1 MKTIKETYPQIK
13 VGTILISKEQIKYK
27 VTHTFD
33 YNIQVTTDNNN
44 PYLFNIKDIKQMK
57 LKIYE

>member
-1 MKTIKETYPQIK
+1 MKTIKESYPKIK
-13 VGTILISKEQIKYK
+13 VGTILINKEQNKYK

-33 YNIQVTTDNNN
+33 YTIQVTTNNNN
-44 PYLFNIKDIKQMK
+44 PYSFNTTDIKQMK

>member
-33 YNIQVTTDNNN
+33 YTIHATIDNNN
-44 PYLFNIKDIKQMK
+44 LYSFNTAEIKHFK
-57 LKIYE
+57 LYK

>member
-1 MKTIKETYPQIK
+1 MKTISETYPQIK
-13 VGTILISKEQIKYK
+13 VGTILINKEQNKYK
-27 VTHTFD
+27 VTHTFN

-44 PYLFNIKDIKQMK
+44 PHSFNTIDIKQMK